1 LTVPAFVLTLSVAE
15 RLSFAV
21 GVNRYWNVQL
31 FPPLSAMFTV
41 QVPLR
46 AKSPGFAPPVVSEAI
61 VSVPPPVLFNVTV
74 FAELVVPTF
83 RLPKFSDDA
92 LSVAIGVAIG
102 ADVDD
107 VGVDDVGVDDV
118 AAASVAMNVA
128 PPMFRFVL
136 RWAPVFAAADQPMD
150 VLPVPVVAVETV
162 SQPAPP
168 VTFHVQP
175 AAVVSVVLPVA
186 PPAATLALV
195 GLRVYVHALAWIVGV
210 TPPTTEQLLALLI
223 TNGNV
228 RTNPS

>member
-46 AKSPGFAPPVVSEAI
+46 AKSPGFAPPVASEAI
-61 VSVPPPVLFNVTV
+61 VSVPPPVFFNVTV
-74 FAELVVPTF
+74 FAELVVLTF
-83 RLPKFSDDA
+83 RLPKFSDNA
-92 LSVAIGVAIG
+92 LRVAIGP
-102 ADVDD
+102 
-107 VGVDDVGVDDV
+107 GVDDVVVDEV

-128 PPMFRFVL
+128 PPMLRFVL

-162 SQPAPP
+162 RQPAPP